1 MDHPRTHSAVLS
13 AGILKSSVSA
23 MTSTPLSKLAYKTL
37 QQGKSIAGLAHKEL
51 STKVME
57 LMAPESVPKTKK
69 VSPEMLRMLQSS
81 MSQLQERDWQE
92 AQQGIYPTELLFD
105 SPWLDWAGRYPQV
118 WLDLP
123 STWTRRR
130 DRNVRDLPTETD
142 TSLFPDYYLQ
152 NFHHQ
157 TDGYLSDHS
166 AGLYDLQVEILFNG
180 TADSMRRRGLS
191 PLKRGLRHFSDRSPG
206 SLKVLDI
213 ATGTGRML
221 HQIRAALPHVQLTG
235 VDLSEAYLRQA
246 NRWLNTG
253 NSPLV
258 QLIRANGEQLPL
270 SSGCLQAVTCVF
282 LLHELPADARQN
294 VIQEAWRVLEPGGVF
309 ILADSVQLADSPD
322 FSVVMENFRRVFHEP
337 YYRGYIGDDIP
348 ARMSSA
354 GFEAV
359 AAESHFMTRVWSARK
374 PDLCSS

>member
-1 MDHPRTHSAVLS
+1 
-13 AGILKSSVSA
+13 

-166 AGLYDLQVEILFNG
+166 AGLY
-180 TADSMRRRGLS
+180 LS
-191 PLKRGLRHFSDRSPG
+191 
-206 SLKVLDI
+206 
-213 ATGTGRML
+213 
-221 HQIRAALPHVQLTG
+221 
-235 VDLSEAYLRQA
+235 
-246 NRWLNTG
+246 
-253 NSPLV
+253 
-258 QLIRANGEQLPL
+258 LI
-270 SSGCLQAVTCVF
+270 
-282 LLHELPADARQN
+282 H
-294 VIQEAWRVLEPGGVF
+294 I
-309 ILADSVQLADSPD
+309 
-322 FSVVMENFRRVFHEP
+322 
-337 YYRGYIGDDIP
+337 
-348 ARMSSA
+348 
-354 GFEAV
+354 
-359 AAESHFMTRVWSARK
+359 
-374 PDLCSS
+374 